1 MNVTL
6 HAILIRCRDLSSSS
20 QDAMYSPTTVAE
32 IVDVLTRG
40 IELLERGSEPNR
52 DELKLLF
59 APTGALQ
66 ETSMDNGWVREY
78 LTLSEAFDGLI
89 A

>member
-1 MNVTL
+1 MSLLDVL
-6 HAILIRCRDLSSSS
+6 QRCRDLSQGS
-20 QDAMYSPTTVAE
+20 QDAIWSSAGVAE
-32 IVDVLTRG
+32 IVAILNRA
-40 IELLERGSEPNR
+40 INALERGTELNR

-66 ETSMDNGWVREY
+66 ETAMANGWSGEY
-78 LTLSEAFDGLI
+78 LLLSEEFDGLM